1 MEFCFFSFIYYICWV
16 QLKGNSS
23 NFTIAGGLK
32 PETEGSLERE
42 MSAAET
48 EPVPITD
55 GDCVIIP
62 SKCKNSVTVRPKN
75 IRKVKAN
82 SVDCSLELSAG
93 KDRKKPRVSVDSECV
108 EGELVYE
115 VEKIL
120 DHRKAQNGEVLY
132 LVKWKGWPRENSTWE
147 PEENLTNCKQTLKNY
162 CAKYQRQN
170 VESTACGLPTSQDVE
185 SFKKSLGQPTKGML
199 ESLMK
204 SFSGRGFLKYTV
216 PKEKDIEKKIIELLK
231 LPYDRRKPE
240 LVQKIKDALMIRE
253 FHFKRLEQLANL
265 RVFEMEMN
273 CLSTDKASIT
283 VENEVDFEE
292 APASFIYLN
301 DYLPGEGVTIP
312 EDPPVGC
319 DCQPFCSTDSRN
331 CCGKQSGAAF
341 AYGPDKRLIVPVGTP
356 IYECNKCCKCGPD
369 CFNRVVQNGRTAKL
383 CVFRTAT
390 GCGWGVKALQVIK
403 KDSFVCEY
411 VGEVIKNEEAE
422 RRGKIYDAEGK
433 TYLFDLDY
441 NDSEQNPF
449 TVDAAVYGNI
459 SHFINHSCEP
469 NLAVFAVWINC
480 LEPNLPKLALFAT
493 RNIRDGEEITFD
505 YMCQS
510 LKGKTNPPSDSE
522 STSANAF
529 SPYASPLRARLTL
542 PTSENLENSLPGSS
556 EVGDETASKTRC
568 KCGAKKCRKYLF

>member
-1 MEFCFFSFIYYICWV
+1 
-16 QLKGNSS
+16 
-23 NFTIAGGLK
+23 
-32 PETEGSLERE
+32 

-48 EPVPITD
+48 EPVPIRD
-55 GDCVIIP
+55 GDCVIP
-62 SKCKNSVTVRPKN
+62 PNKCKKSITVRSKN

-82 SVDCSLELSAG
+82 SIDCSLELSAG
-93 KDRKKPRVSVDSECV
+93 KGRKKPRVSIDSEHE
-108 EGELVYE
+108 EGEPVYE

-120 DHRKAQNGEVLY
+120 DHRKAQNGEILY
-132 LVKWKGWPRENSTWE
+132 LVKWKAWPRESSTWE
-147 PEENLTNCKQTLKNY
+147 PEENLTNCKATLKHY
-162 CAKYQRQN
+162 HAKYQRQK
-170 VESTACGLPTSQDVE
+170 VEPTSCGMPTSQDVE
-185 SFKKSLGQPTKGML
+185 NFKKSLGQPTKGML

-204 SFSGRGFLKYTV
+204 SFSGHGFLKYAV
-216 PKEKDIEKKIIELLK
+216 PKERDIDKKIIELLK
-231 LPYDRRKPE
+231 LSCDRRKPV
-240 LVQKIKDALMIRE
+240 LVQKIKDALMVRE

-273 CLSTDKASIT
+273 CLSTDEASIT
-283 VENEVDFEE
+283 VENEVDLEE
-292 APASFIYLN
+292 APTSFMYLN

-312 EDPPVGC
+312 DDPAVGC
-319 DCQPFCSTDSRN
+319 DCQPFCSADSEN
-331 CCGKQSGAAF
+331 CCGKQSGVAF

-356 IYECNKCCKCGPD
+356 IYECNKRCKCGPE
-369 CFNRVVQNGRTAKL
+369 CLNRVVQNGRTVKL
-383 CVFRTAT
+383 CVFRTAS

-411 VGEVIKNEEAE
+411 VGEVIQNEEAE

-441 NDSEQNPF
+441 NDREQNPF

-510 LKGKTNPPSDSE
+510 LKGKTDSSPNSE
-522 STSANAF
+522 STSGSVL
-529 SPYASPLRARLTL
+529 SPYASPLRARLAL
-542 PTSENLENSLPGSS
+542 PTSENLENGVPGSS
-556 EVGDETASKTRC
+556 GVGGGTASKTRC